1 MLPRLSL
8 FHIRKINADFYASRS
23 LSSRMTRKTI
33 LSQLLLSGKT
43 QKDKNQMPEAQ
54 KNRASGFAF

>member
-33 LSQLLLSGKT
+33 LSQPVFILT
-43 QKDKNQMPEAQ
+43 DFIPQV
-54 KNRASGFAF
+54 FF